1 MAAKKGKKH
10 KNKISGLVISM
21 CKIAIAAEIGVY
33 AATAQVVPNS
43 ETGGGGGGCFIGTAA
58 FGSLTF

>member
-1 MAAKKGKKH
+1 MKRPSAEER
-10 KNKISGLVISM
+10 
-21 CKIAIAAEIGVY
+21 IAAEIGVY
-33 AATAQVVPNS
+33 AATAQVVPNN